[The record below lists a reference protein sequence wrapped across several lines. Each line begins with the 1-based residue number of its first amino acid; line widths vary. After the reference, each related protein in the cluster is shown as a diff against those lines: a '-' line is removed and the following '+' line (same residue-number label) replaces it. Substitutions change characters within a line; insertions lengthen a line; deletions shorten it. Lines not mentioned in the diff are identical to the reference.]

1 MADKNTGK
9 TPFDS
14 VYTGNNTLNS
24 LAAVGRTVRPTFIPE
39 DSRPS
44 FVALLNGVAT
54 NELSRVNTQ
63 AKPPEIKPISQEA
76 FIQQGNVKVF
86 ISRYKELTGELKPS
100 THKLL
105 DICTLALAKQNNYRG
120 SGPLNTAVVVPLEEY
135 LELCGKPVTASSKK
149 EARKKIKEDLETLF
163 HISLEWSEPSGKKT
177 RDFAKMRIC
186 DSIGIKN
193 GNIMLNFTAPMA
205 SYLNSSYIMQYS
217 TQLLQ
222 VDERNANSYPLG
234 KKLLQ
239 HNSME
244 NNIKKGTA
252 NIISVKSALEAC
264 PDIPTYEEVMSKAR
278 QIDQK
283 IKAPLERA
291 LNSLPFITWEYSN
304 SKGKPLTE
312 EQLGSTDYKSFE
324 KLYIHFQILGAPDQS
339 ERLQKKADQTQ
350 KKKAAKKNNQQ
361 AAEQ

>member
-105 DICTLALAKQNNYRG
+105 DICTLALAKQNNYRS

-350 KKKAAKKNNQQ
+350 KKKDAKKNKQQ